1 MTGVDRFALETLKA
15 IGELIKENHPSVRE
29 QAWSVI
35 TPKEPLQ
42 ALPPNIPH
50 KVISLP
56 HVPEQLWEQIVLP
69 LACARKNLLSLCNSG
84 PIVKSKHYV
93 VIHDAATVR
102 VPESYRKGFRTWYSV
117 MIPGLL
123 KMAAGIGT
131 VSQFSKMDLQSIYS
145 TGRQIDVLIEGAE
158 HLLSLPTDGSLQA
171 KHRMSDKP
179 YVLAVG
185 SQAPHKNFKALIDA
199 VRTLRDPPFD
209 VVIAGGTNP
218 KIFASDQDQ
227 LPQWVKYVGYIT
239 DAQLKSLYQNAMCFV
254 FPSKY
259 EGYGLPPT
267 EAMALGCPVL
277 CARSASLPEVCGDAA
292 WYFDPNKPPELAS
305 KLMELFESPQ
315 TRAVLRQKGYDN
327 IVQKTWRNAAL
338 NLIARIEERNPQ

>member
-15 IGELIKENHPSVRE
+15 ISELIKENHPSV
-29 QAWSVI
+29 QKQTWSVI
-35 TPKEPLQ
+35 TPKAPLQ
-42 ALPPNIPH
+42 ALPTNIPNR
-50 KVISLP
+50 VISLP

-69 LACARKNLLSLCNSG
+69 LACTKQTLVSLCNSG
-84 PIVKSKHYV
+84 PIVKSQHYV

-102 VPESYRKGFRTWYSV
+102 VPESYSKGFRTWYRIMV
-117 MIPGLL
+117 PGLL
-123 KMAAGIGT
+123 RMATGVGT
-131 VSQFSKMDLQSIYS
+131 VSQFSKMDLQSIYA

-158 HLLSLPTDGSLQA
+158 HLLALPIDDGLLA
-171 KHRMSDKP
+171 KHRLSDKP

-199 VRTLRDPPFD
+199 VKTLNDPPFD

-218 KIFASDQDQ
+218 KIFASDQDP

-292 WYFDPNKPPELAS
+292 WYFDPNKPHELAS

-327 IVQKTWRNAAL
+327 IADKTWRNAAL